1 MKNLNL
7 TFGID
12 SLVSPEGRLLLGR
25 AVAAAIF
32 YTSIMKVIFVQCG
45 IIRMG
50 FISIK
55 NSVDSVGALRR
66 KIFQA
71 IGAFVVNFGYVPRL
85 LKFSSKKTKE
95 LDDDEE
101 KEKDEDTS
109 DEDTSDLSSSLNE
122 NETEDLPEEG
132 EDEDHEE
139 GFRIKPLFFLDNI
152 FT

>member
-1 MKNLNL
+1 MGDWWRGPSAPA
-7 TFGID
+7 TMWWCIMW
-12 SLVSPEGRLLLGR
+12 SP
-25 AVAAAIF
+25 I
-32 YTSIMKVIFVQCG
+32 
-45 IIRMG
+45 G

-71 IGAFVVNFGYVPRL
+71 IGAFVVNLGYVPRL

-95 LDDDEE
+95 LDEDEE

-109 DEDTSDLSSSLNE
+109 DEDTSNEDNSDLSSSLNE